1 MNEDKSPVEE
11 RDPRIITGAVLI
23 AIGLLLF
30 VLQFVTGPTVSLLF
44 LVGGAA
50 FVAVYFSRKV
60 YRLLVPGCIL
70 IGIGIGH
77 LGEQS
82 SMPLQN
88 MSSVGL
94 GIGFIGIYVIDKIYR
109 GKTAWWPLIPGGIL
123 LVTGAAT
130 GYVDFGKLISKG
142 WPLILVILGVL
153 FLTGALGSHRR
164 RDDRKKSP
172 PKTASRALFRVF

>member
-50 FVAVYFSRKV
+50 FVAVYFSRKE

-109 GKTAWWPLIPGGIL
+109 GKTAWWPLIPGVIL

-130 GYVDFGKLISKG
+130 GYVDFGKLISQG

-172 PKTASRALFRVF
+172 PKNDV